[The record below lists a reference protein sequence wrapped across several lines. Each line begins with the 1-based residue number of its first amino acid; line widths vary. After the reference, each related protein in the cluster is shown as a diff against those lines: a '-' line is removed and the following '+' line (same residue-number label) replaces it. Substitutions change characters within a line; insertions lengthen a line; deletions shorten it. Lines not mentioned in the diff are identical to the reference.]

1 MSQGEPSKCFIGR
14 RLNEQCHFGSSSS
27 ELTPT
32 SDLSKE
38 ENRCIELRTGLASV
52 SDPGSKDIYSI
63 YDQETYQGH
72 ITQYVYN
79 MYIGS
84 SLLCHRNITPDK

>member
-1 MSQGEPSKCFIGR
+1 MQILPEVR
-14 RLNEQCHFGSSSS
+14 RGI
-27 ELTPT
+27 
-32 SDLSKE
+32 
-38 ENRCIELRTGLASV
+38 ENILTGLFKLLNKEGLPWSALAACKFLSRFFISNKNSV
-52 SDPGSKDIYSI
+52 KHPGSKDIYSI
-63 YDQETYQGH
+63 YDQETHQGH